1 MLKYALVIIQM
12 TMLIFSDPPMTRGSE
27 KIGDRER
34 KSLEGIWVA
43 RLVVALNAGK
53 KACSIL
59 NYLRKE
65 KIVPDFIYQSSS
77 QIIPNSFHLCLVDI
91 CILNTFQHHTWS
103 LY

>member
-12 TMLIFSDPPMTRGSE
+12 TMLIFSDPPPMTRGSE

-65 KIVPDFIYQSSS
+65 KKVSDFIYQSSS
-77 QIIPNSFHLCLVDI
+77 QIIPNSFHLCLA
-91 CILNTFQHHTWS
+91 F
-103 LY
+103 

>member
-1 MLKYALVIIQM
+1 MNSHVEIRSGYHPDDNVN
-12 TMLIFSDPPMTRGSE
+12 IFRSPPMTRGSE

-65 KIVPDFIYQSSS
+65 KKVSDFIYQSSS
-77 QIIPNSFHLCLVDI
+77 QIIPNSFHLCLA
-91 CILNTFQHHTWS
+91 F
-103 LY
+103 